1 MSRERFGKEFEG
13 MLKKSLPRG
22 LRLLHDMHILPLLLT
37 EDPAATAAAASA
49 DAEAAAASAA
59 SDAAAPA
66 DGSSTTTTSAPAVV
80 SATGPSEEAWATM
93 LEVSAWLEEAM
104 HHTGSVPFMA
114 EAGTEAANNSNAQGG
129 GNKGGGGS
137 PKIAQKSGKGS
148 PASSPS
154 EKAPADTNNNK
165 DAVSASTA
173 AFAVAPEAVQLQ
185 RRRSALLASAVLP
198 FQGRTLAVGKKKFM
212 PGAQAALQEGLKT
225 TLKDA
230 EQSAALVEAVPQL
243 RALAARLSNSSSSS
257 SSSKSS
263 GSDNSGGGVAR
274 SDAGAQRL
282 EVGRL
287 LTSLKALWRPALAL
301 ALASELQ
308 AALGPCPS
316 STSVGA
322 GKGAS
327 PMNEETVKD
336 VVARFEAVASTVRD
350 LNLDGCW
357 SVKPMLNG
365 KELGALLELPLGPK
379 VGEAMREQ
387 ALWQLEHPDGNKDEC
402 LAALRTRMGQ

>member
-22 LRLLHDMHILPLLLT
+22 LKLLHDMQILPLLLT

-49 DAEAAAASAA
+49 DAEAAATAA
-59 SDAAAPA
+59 TAAAT
-66 DGSSTTTTSAPAVV
+66 DGTTTTTTTTTPAVV
-80 SATGPSEEAWATM
+80 RAAGPSEEAWSSM

-104 HHTGSVPFMA
+104 KNDGIPFMM
-114 EAGTEAANNSNAQGG
+114 EAGTEAAAATNNTQGG
-129 GNKGGGGS
+129 GGGGSKGGGS
-137 PKIAQKSGKGS
+137 PKAAQKSGKGS
-148 PASSPS
+148 PASSPT
-154 EKAPADTNNNK
+154 EKARADNNE
-165 DAVSASTA
+165 DATSESAA
-173 AFAVAPEAVQLQ
+173 AMAPEAVRLQ

-198 FQGRTLAVGKKKFM
+198 FQGRTSTVGKKKFM

-243 RALAARLSNSSSSS
+243 RALAARLSNYSPSAASSSSDGS
-257 SSSKSS
+257 STSQ
-263 GSDNSGGGVAR
+263 
-274 SDAGAQRL
+274 GALRL
-282 EVGRL
+282 EVGLL

-308 AALGPCPS
+308 ATLGPCPLPMS
-316 STSVGA
+316 AAEAAAVEGAQRPMDGA
-322 GKGAS
+322 GA
-327 PMNEETVKD
+327 KD
-336 VVARFEAVASTVRD
+336 VAARFEAVASTVQD

-357 SVKPMLNG
+357 SVKPLLNG

-379 VGEAMREQ
+379 VGDAMREQ
-387 ALWQLEHPDGNKDEC
+387 ALWQLEHPDGTKDEC
-402 LAALRTRMGQ
+402 LAALKTRNGQ